1 MERVCSSSVG
11 LWMKTEVLIKQRIS
25 NDAGNR
31 QAGRVSRSDPSQNLL
46 KFVCRGIQLFS
57 TPISRLALLLRRD
70 DTAFFSALCGTN
82 SVIPT
87 TMSLKPPVL
96 LSVYLWWLWTKKSNS
111 SSCLSSFLPF
121 LAEKWRVN
129 EDIFPEFCTPVTP
142 SQQMTNKEGGQ
153 ENKHNSFV
161 CDATSRT
168 TNEVAERMD
177 ASGGE

>member
-46 KFVCRGIQLFS
+46 KFVCGGIQLFS
-57 TPISRLALLLRRD
+57 TSISRLALLPRRD

-87 TMSLKPPVL
+87 TMSFKPLVL
-96 LSVYLWWLWTKKSNS
+96 CTLCLYCGGGFEQRKQLLFLSLLVFALLCGKMTRQ
-111 SSCLSSFLPF
+111 
-121 LAEKWRVN
+121 WRR
-129 EDIFPEFCTPVTP
+129 FPGERQFCTPVTL
-142 SQQMTNKEGGQ
+142 S
-153 ENKHNSFV
+153 
-161 CDATSRT
+161 
-168 TNEVAERMD
+168 
-177 ASGGE
+177 

>member
-46 KFVCRGIQLFS
+46 KFVCGGIQLFS
-57 TPISRLALLLRRD
+57 TSISRLALLLRRD

-96 LSVYLWWLWTKKSNS
+96 LSVYLCGGFEQRKATPLLVSARFCS
-111 SSCLSSFLPF
+111 SLR
-121 LAEKWRVN
+121 KN
-129 EDIFPEFCTPVTP
+129 
-142 SQQMTNKEGGQ
+142 
-153 ENKHNSFV
+153 
-161 CDATSRT
+161 
-168 TNEVAERMD
+168 D
-177 ASGGE
+177 ASMKTFSRRETILHACHSKLADD

>member
-46 KFVCRGIQLFS
+46 KFVCGGIQLFS
-57 TPISRLALLLRRD
+57 TSISRLALLLRRD

-87 TMSLKPPVL
+87 TMSFKPLVL
-96 LSVYLWWLWTKKSNS
+96 CTLCLYCGGGFEQRKATPLLVSARFCS
-111 SSCLSSFLPF
+111 SLR
-121 LAEKWRVN
+121 KN
-129 EDIFPEFCTPVTP
+129 
-142 SQQMTNKEGGQ
+142 
-153 ENKHNSFV
+153 
-161 CDATSRT
+161 
-168 TNEVAERMD
+168 D
-177 ASGGE
+177 ASMKTFSRRETILHACHSKLADD